1 MPTMF
6 KELGWFIKKEWY
18 KYILIIIFT
27 VIYTYVLTIPPKY
40 IGLVID
46 LIASNGLS
54 MDYAVR
60 IIAIILGTAM
70 IIYLSEVG
78 KNFLTNKLFHNLYY
92 EIRNRFLRSIF
103 RQDGEFFEEYYS
115 GDLIS
120 RATSD
125 SNTVA
130 RVSTHVFFHLL
141 DTIAMLIIA
150 FSSLIALNPQLTF
163 YSILPLPIIFLIVI
177 ILRPKIMKN
186 WKKVRSEVSHLNNLV
201 MESVTHA
208 KLIRGFVKEKE
219 DKAKLSKMSEQVYK
233 TERLAV
239 LMQSVFQ
246 PSFKMVT
253 VISQGIALAYGSYLI
268 MNQLDFTVGS
278 LVSFNLYLGMFAS
291 PLFRLGNQI
300 TVLSQSTVSY
310 ERISEIIN
318 HPPSIIDKEDAVDL
332 EKVDSIEYQN
342 LSFKY
347 PKDND
352 YIIKNINISLK
363 QGETLGV
370 VGKTGSGK
378 TTLVRQLLRQY
389 LISEGNVYINDQPL
403 ENYTKESLRQ
413 NVAYVP
419 QEHQLFS
426 RTVMENLLLGLSP
439 NTEISVSEAIEMAD
453 FEKDLP
459 FLTDGLETIVG
470 ESGVTLSGGQK
481 QRLSIAR
488 AFLKNAPVLIMDDSL
503 SAVDGITEMNILKHL
518 RNYRQGKINIIT
530 SHRLT
535 VVEEAD
541 KIIVLDKGK
550 IVEAGTH
557 QQLMANKQWYYEQ
570 YMMQQ
575 LEAED
580 EEKA

>member
-1 MPTMF
+1 MF

-550 IVEAGTH
+550 IVE
-557 QQLMANKQWYYEQ
+557 
-570 YMMQQ
+570 
-575 LEAED
+575 
-580 EEKA
+580 